1 MDRVTIRFWIDRASE
16 MEKQRDE
23 WISIAKRVLHP
34 YHDDNC
40 EYSAP
45 CTYCAAVEAVNE
57 KIRGA

>member
-1 MDRVTIRFWIDRASE
+1 
-16 MEKQRDE
+16 MERSHELEKERDE
-23 WISIAKRVLHP
+23 WIAIAKRVLHP

-45 CTYCAAVEAVNE
+45 CTYCMAVEKVDG